1 MDAVLSIIIPAYNV
15 AGYLEKCL
23 DSILAQTF
31 QEYEVILVDDG
42 STDDTPVICDTY
54 AQKDSRI
61 GVTHKKNE
69 GVSIARN
76 TGIDIAKGEY
86 ILFFDGDDFVE
97 PYTCEELYKLIKEK
111 QADTIIYGYHRYKQG
126 KITETSL
133 PIFPQGI
140 YEGRT
145 ILNELVPR
153 FIGLSYASVN
163 RWLCHEE
170 KALYVE
176 NPALWHVMVS
186 SSIIKENQIK
196 FNKNLKVGEDTI
208 FISEYL
214 SHASKCYVYHKCYY
228 YLVTRETSTI
238 YTYEKNPIAKLDGKM
253 KLLDARKELT
263 ERILMRTKVNIDN
276 YWRGTVLMS
285 VLEIA
290 FLLSKKHPEYNFL
303 KRYKLFLSYA
313 KHPEVLKTINGFKL
327 EIKPR
332 MVIIPFLLLKSHLSF
347 ILFLCTTVLQ
357 LINYEFVRN

>member
-1 MDAVLSIIIPAYNV
+1 MDAILSIIIPAYNV

-31 QEYEVILVDDG
+31 QDYEVILVDDG
-42 STDDTPVICDTY
+42 STDQTPEISDRYAEVDRRITVI
-54 AQKDSRI
+54 
-61 GVTHKKNE
+61 HKQNE

-76 TGIDIAKGEY
+76 TGIEIAKGEY

-126 KITETSL
+126 KVNETCL
-133 PIFPQGI
+133 PIFPEGV
-140 YEGRT
+140 YEGQA
-145 ILNELVPR
+145 ILNELVPH
-153 FIGLSYASVN
+153 FIGLSYASIN

-170 KALYVE
+170 RALYVE
-176 NPALWHVMVS
+176 NPALWRVMVS
-186 SSIIKENQIK
+186 SSIIKENNIK

-214 SHASKCYVYHKCYY
+214 SYTSKCYIYHKCYY

-238 YTYEKNPIAKLDGKM
+238 YTYEKNPMAKLNGKM
-253 KLLDARKELT
+253 KLLDARNKLT
-263 ERILMRTKVNIDN
+263 ERILMRTNINIDN

-285 VLEIA
+285 VIEMA
-290 FLLSKKHPEYNFL
+290 FLMSKKHPEYNFY
-303 KRYKLFLSYA
+303 KRYKMFLSYA
-313 KHPEVLKTINGFKL
+313 KHPEVVKTIKGFKPV
-327 EIKPR
+327 IKPGI
-332 MVIIPFLLLKSHLSF
+332 MIIPFLFLKLHLYF
-347 ILFLCTTVLQ
+347 VLFLCAAVLQ